1 MREIKFRFVK
11 EDGTFSGDVALIK
24 GKPYREVNP
33 TDNKFVRVFDDRGH
47 STDYYNNWATYKI
60 AKDIIDINMYT
71 GLKDYNGK
79 DVYEGDLI
87 QDIDY
92 GIMECKYLHGSFV
105 WYSKNG
111 FNIKLMNYIP
121 NIEVI
126 GNIYENPELLL
137 EK

>member
-1 MREIKFRFVK
+1 MREIKFRVWDYHLNK
-11 EDGTFSGDVALIK
+11 YINDYITGTSLSLNDLFKNGSRLN
-24 GKPYREVNP
+24 GKNSL
-33 TDNKFVRVFDDRGH
+33 VFEQ
-47 STDYYNNWATYKI
+47 
-60 AKDIIDINMYT
+60 YT

-126 GNIYENPELLL
+126 GNIYENKELL
-137 EK
+137 ED

>member
-1 MREIKFRFVK
+1 MRKIKFRVWCNHLK
-11 EDGTFSGDVALIK
+11 KYIYDYLTGTSVSLNDLFKNGSM
-24 GKPYREVNP
+24 VNDKN
-33 TDNKFVRVFDDRGH
+33 TLVFEQ
-47 STDYYNNWATYKI
+47 YI
-60 AKDIIDINMYT
+60 
-71 GLKDYNGK
+71 GLKDCNGIE
-79 DVYEGDLI
+79 VYEGDLI

-126 GNIYENPELLL
+126 GNIHENQELL
-137 EK
+137 EV

>member
-1 MREIKFRFVK
+1 MREIKFRFYGVNAK
-11 EDGTFSGDVALIK
+11 KMYLGESGRFNSNDLIETQDWK
-24 GKPYREVNP
+24 V
-33 TDNKFVRVFDDRGH
+33 
-47 STDYYNNWATYKI
+47 
-60 AKDIIDINMYT
+60 MQYT
-71 GLKDYNGK
+71 GLKDCN
-79 DVYEGDLI
+79 DVEIYEGDII